1 MGERSGGMVAV
12 PHRDGALSRLAE
24 LMRRVNSS
32 TDTEVILEEIAH
44 GVVDVLGYGVAAI
57 ARLDGDTLVMTNV
70 AGPPEVVTEILHRR
84 TPAHQI
90 LDEFRQA
97 DKWGIL
103 RFVPAGR
110 MSEERLRAAWIPDL
124 DAPDDDPQAWHPQ
137 HALYAPLYAASG
149 ELLGNMAVDLPRD
162 NRMPSQAERE
172 LLEMFVV
179 QAGVALSNARERE
192 RLTERVRLDRMIT
205 LVAGS
210 GTQPSLS
217 QTLASAASA
226 FVECLGTVQAWVR
239 TFPIDAQGRELGAG
253 SPHPFEVDHEVPELR
268 DDLLSQVVLA
278 PHPGLVEI
286 GVDDVASALLP
297 ASRKSVQDVMRA
309 VGAHRAVVC
318 PLVSQDELV
327 GYAVLGFAGRTR
339 PLSEREADAVL
350 EVGRLLGQIVRASR
364 VLETE
369 QRLVQE
375 LRELARY
382 RSELIATISHELKTP
397 LTAILGHAELVAD
410 RHPEL
415 SSIDAIIR
423 NAQRLAHLVANLLH
437 YSRVQGRRE
446 TVRRAVDLAELCE
459 ASVDLLGIRAKQA
472 GVELSFRT
480 EASGPVVVFGDP
492 EELARVVDNMVDN
505 AVKYT
510 REGGNVEVTMHVTD
524 DEVAVEVAD
533 TGIGISPADQQ
544 HVFSAFHRSTNPNAL
559 SIPGTGLGLPIAER
573 IAESHGGTL
582 GVTSELGVGS
592 TFRFTLPLRTARD
605 AAG

>member
-1 MGERSGGMVAV
+1 M
-12 PHRDGALSRLAE
+12 PHREGALSRLAE

-70 AGPPEVVTEILHRR
+70 AGPPEVVSEILHRR

-124 DAPDDDPQAWHPQ
+124 DMPDDDPEAWHPQ

-179 QAGVALSNARERE
+179 QAGVALSNAREHE

-205 LVAGS
+205 SVAGS
-210 GTQPSLS
+210 GTQSSLS
-217 QTLASAASA
+217 QTLSSAASA
-226 FVECLGTVQAWVR
+226 IEECLGTVQAWVR

-253 SPHPFEVDHEVPELR
+253 SPHPFGVDHEVPELR
-268 DDLLSQVVLA
+268 DDLLSQVVLTPQPA
-278 PHPGLVEI
+278 LVEI
-286 GVDDVASALLP
+286 GVDDVASARQP
-297 ASRKSVQDVMRA
+297 GRRKPLQDVMRL

-318 PLVSQDELV
+318 PLVSQEELV
-327 GYAVLGFAGRTR
+327 GYVVLGFAGRSR
-339 PLSEREADAVL
+339 ALSPRENDAVL

-472 GVELSFRT
+472 GVELSFLSRD
-480 EASGPVVVFGDP
+480 AGPVVVFGDP

-510 REGGNVEVTMHVTD
+510 REGGSVEVTMHVTD

>member
-1 MGERSGGMVAV
+1 M
-12 PHRDGALSRLAE
+12 PHREGALSRLAE

-70 AGPPEVVTEILHRR
+70 AGPPEVVSEILHRR

-124 DAPDDDPQAWHPQ
+124 DMPDDDPEAWHPQ

-179 QAGVALSNARERE
+179 QAGVALSNAREHE

-205 LVAGS
+205 SVAGS
-210 GTQPSLS
+210 GTQSSLS
-217 QTLASAASA
+217 QTLSSAASA
-226 FVECLGTVQAWVR
+226 IEECLGTVQAWVR

-253 SPHPFEVDHEVPELR
+253 SPHPFGVDHEVPELR
-268 DDLLSQVVLA
+268 DDLLSQVVLTPQPA
-278 PHPGLVEI
+278 LVEI

-297 ASRKSVQDVMRA
+297 GSRKPLQDVMRL

-318 PLVSQDELV
+318 PLVSQEELV
-327 GYAVLGFAGRTR
+327 GYVVLGFAGRSR
-339 PLSEREADAVL
+339 ALSPRENDAVL

-472 GVELSFRT
+472 GVELSFLSRD
-480 EASGPVVVFGDP
+480 AGPVVVFGDP

-510 REGGNVEVTMHVTD
+510 REGGSVEVTMHVTD